1 LMNKETWLLGYGL
14 GSAFLL
20 ELYIDFGKYI
30 TLFLMTIVLVSYKFY
45 ESKIKFSNG
54 FLSSL
59 IYINLLQY
67 LLFLPRGS
75 LSNFFPTLIF
85 ILLFYSFITVSSF
98 VLSYMNNNINQHHDK
113 KHVL

>member
-1 LMNKETWLLGYGL
+1 MVVRVWAGF
-14 GSAFLL
+14 SFFL

-30 TLFLMTIVLVSYKFY
+30 ALFLMTIVLVFYKFY

-54 FLSSL
+54 FLSNL
-59 IYINLLQY
+59 IFINLVQY

-85 ILLFYSFITVSSF
+85 ILFFYAFVFIASL
-98 VLSYMNNNINQHHDK
+98 VLQHVKNIVNQHHEEQ
-113 KHVL
+113 HVL